1 MLFVIYSDLSLLRI
15 IFCSVVLLML
25 MLEHTKN
32 AHFIMNLSQFQNNQ
46 FTNVVKGYYT
56 ADECRI

>member
-25 MLEHTKN
+25 EHTKH

>member
-1 MLFVIYSDLSLLRI
+1 
-15 IFCSVVLLML
+15 ML

-46 FTNVVKGYYT
+46 FTNVVKGYYYT